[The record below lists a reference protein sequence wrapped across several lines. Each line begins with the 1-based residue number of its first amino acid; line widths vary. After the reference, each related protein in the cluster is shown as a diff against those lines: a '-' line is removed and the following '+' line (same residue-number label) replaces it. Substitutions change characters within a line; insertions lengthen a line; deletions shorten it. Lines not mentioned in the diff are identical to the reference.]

1 MSNFFV
7 QAGHYLLHFAA
18 KRNFTWNCCSR
29 KWPGHHV
36 VCCSCVAV
44 CCAFW
49 CPCVSFGR
57 IVEILDQGTTGTHT
71 HTHIYPSPPS
81 SIAAREWSHE
91 WVSVCPELLYMA
103 SSFVFLWYYR
113 RSCLFLP
120 HSPQFLITISAVLH
134 GVLALAL
141 WSTAA
146 ACLTGGAIFYLIH
159 QHTYCGALYTCGYRA
174 KLRRKYGL
182 PEEPCNDCCTDCFC
196 LPCSLAQQ
204 TRELQNH
211 GVTPYLGIIQSSS

>member
-1 MSNFFV
+1 MAEAYPPSGENPAWGQPVMPPPQQNFAPTQTFPPPNSGV
-7 QAGHYLLHFAA
+7 WTTGICG
-18 KRNFTWNCCSR
+18 CCEEIESF
-29 KWPGHHV
+29 
-36 VCCSCVAV
+36 

-57 IVEILDQGTTGTHT
+57 IVEILDQG
-71 HTHIYPSPPS
+71 
-81 SIAAREWSHE
+81 
-91 WVSVCPELLYMA
+91 
-103 SSFVFLWYYR
+103 
-113 RSCLFLP
+113 
-120 HSPQFLITISAVLH
+120 
-134 GVLALAL
+134 
-141 WSTAA
+141 ST

-211 GVTPYLGIIQSSS
+211 GVTPYLGWDANREAYLSPPQIPKMQQM